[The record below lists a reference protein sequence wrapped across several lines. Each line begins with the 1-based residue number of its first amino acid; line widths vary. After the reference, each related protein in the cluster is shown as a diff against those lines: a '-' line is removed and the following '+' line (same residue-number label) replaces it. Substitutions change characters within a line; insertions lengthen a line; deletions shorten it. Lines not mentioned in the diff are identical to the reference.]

1 MDHDLVPG
9 KEIKVRNIDN
19 TVHSKNYKKEAGQKR
34 FRWSSFE
41 RSDLLEYNQFLVT
54 QPETLFLSVWFF
66 LSKSFFFLP
75 KVTWYKSSVCFSRAG
90 AVKQKTR
97 S

>member
-1 MDHDLVPG
+1 MYFSPVDYDLEPG

-41 RSDLLEYNQFLVT
+41 RSDLLE
-54 QPETLFLSVWFF
+54 
-66 LSKSFFFLP
+66 
-75 KVTWYKSSVCFSRAG
+75 
-90 AVKQKTR
+90 
-97 S
+97 